1 MHRKQGLSRSASVWS
16 AVLLWCSAL
25 VPDARARAPEAPT
38 MFLHVDGSAVSADI
52 RAEPLVEVARALA
65 RQTGVTMHFLTPE
78 VQEQVITVRFEKL
91 ALGAALR
98 ALLKHTNYAI
108 VTGPSAQ
115 RVGIQVYVY
124 PQLPGD
130 ASQPSPVAGAP
141 EETGPA
147 SNPAPQSAG
156 TRAEEPREP
165 PAPLEVVDPDP
176 AVRVRELEETVA
188 ASGLQSLALLFA
200 AAHDAEPLVRS
211 AAEQLL
217 LNDLRHGVPKETLAT
232 IALSSERADHRLQA
246 LEALAERQEQAP
258 YARMTL
264 DGALHDSDPAV
275 RQRAEALLL
284 QLSASE
290 PALATSQ

>member
-1 MHRKQGLSRSASVWS
+1 
-16 AVLLWCSAL
+16 
-25 VPDARARAPEAPT
+25 
-38 MFLHVDGSAVSADI
+38 
-52 RAEPLVEVARALA
+52 
-65 RQTGVTMHFLTPE
+65 MHFLAPE

-91 ALGAALR
+91 ALEAALR

-108 VTGPSAQ
+108 VTGPTAQ
-115 RVGIQVYVY
+115 SGGIQVYVY
-124 PQLPGD
+124 PKLPGG
-130 ASQPSPVAGAP
+130 ASQPSPVAGAT

-147 SNPAPQSAG
+147 SPPAPQSAG

-165 PAPLEVVDPDP
+165 PAPPEVVDPDP
-176 AVRVRELEETVA
+176 VVRVRELEETVA
-188 ASGLQSLALLFA
+188 ASGPQSLALLFA
-200 AAHDAEPLVRS
+200 AAHDADPLVRS

-217 LNDLRHGVPKETLAT
+217 LNDLRHSVPKETLAT

-264 DGALHDSDPAV
+264 DGALHDPNPAV

-284 QLSASE
+284 KLSASE